1 MSIGKRASDAV
12 DGVDETT
19 LDPNHAHKPVTMVGS
34 SFVGEM
40 SVDIGEMYRLDRDAY
55 YDVVSLWAPGH
66 WSDEKKRELVDES
79 FRGAGSEAFTHD
91 HSTLTIV
98 DPMRVDMSNIA
109 FHQVQEWVPLPP
121 ATDTIGSDY
130 FLIHLVHDAA
140 LPGVLHNRHLV
151 NFYTPERRTGP
162 GFIAYQM
169 RFVKFFLSMLYFN
182 FVYDRMA
189 EAGESLLDDRD
200 QVRIPAI
207 TEFVRESTLLD
218 RAENIQRLD
227 TIDRSYRK
235 LGGKYAEFADIVASR
250 RERLL
255 DEAQQD
261 NNDFALLIEAWAPMI
276 HASRTTQLQRQ
287 PG

>member
-1 MSIGKRASDAV
+1 
-12 DGVDETT
+12 VDETT
-19 LDPNHAHKPVTMVGS
+19 LDPKHAHKPVTMVGS

-40 SVDIGEMYRLDRDAY
+40 SVDIGEMYRLDRDVY
-55 YDVVSLWAPGH
+55 YDVVSLWAPGE
-66 WSDEKKRELVDES
+66 WSDEKKKELVDES
-79 FRGAGSEAFTHD
+79 FKGAGSEAFTHD
-91 HSTLTIV
+91 HSTLTVV
-98 DPMRVDMSNIA
+98 DPMRVDMCNIA
-109 FHQVQEWVPLPP
+109 FHQVHERVPLPP

-130 FLIHLVHDAA
+130 FLMHLVHDAA

-182 FVYDRMA
+182 VIYDGMA
-189 EAGESLLDDRD
+189 QAGETLLDDQD
-200 QVRIPAI
+200 RIRVPVL
-207 TEFVRESTLLD
+207 TELVRESTRAD
-218 RAENIQRLD
+218 RAENVQRLD
-227 TIDRSYRK
+227 TLDRSYRK
-235 LGGKYAEFADIVASR
+235 LGGRYAEFADILAAR

-261 NNDFALLIEAWAPMI
+261 INDFALLIEAWAPMVD
-276 HASRTTQLQRQ
+276 ASRTTPLQRQ